1 MKKPVLRIYL
11 VIPVVLITL
20 LVLPGAKSINSFS
33 DARKPRTIR
42 LFNGHDLE
50 GWYAYLKGRGRNK
63 DPKQVFKVIDGAIC
77 ISGEEWGCITTK
89 DEYENYHL
97 VTEFRW
103 GKKTYGIREGK
114 ARDSGVLL
122 NSVGKDG
129 AFQGTWMHSIECQV
143 IEGGTG
149 DLLVVG
155 DGTGD
160 FLVTCPVA
168 PEKQGESYVFKPG
181 GELVTI
187 YKGRIN
193 WFGRDPDWQ
202 DVEGFRG
209 RNDVEKPIGEWNRL
223 ECIVNHG
230 EITNIV
236 NGVVVNH
243 AVAVRPVRGKIQIQS
258 EGAEVY
264 YRRVDLT
271 PLP

>member
-1 MKKPVLRIYL
+1 MNKILLRSFIGIS
-11 VIPVVLITL
+11 VVPAIVFVLIRAGIRPSPEKTT
-20 LVLPGAKSINSFS
+20 SFQTV
-33 DARKPRTIR
+33 K
-42 LFNGHDLE
+42 LFNGHNLD
-50 GWYAYLKGRGRNK
+50 GWYTWLKGRGRDR
-63 DPKQVFKVIDGAIC
+63 DPKKVFTVFDGAIR
-77 ISGEEWGCITTK
+77 ISGEEWGCITTR

-97 VTEFRW
+97 VIEFRW
-103 GKKTYGIREGK
+103 GQKTWGIRSGK
-114 ARDSGVLL
+114 ARDSGILL
-122 NSVGKDG
+122 NSTGKDG
-129 AFQGTWMHSIECQV
+129 AFDGTWMYSIECQV

-155 DGTGD
+155 DGSGD

-187 YKGRIN
+187 YSGRIN
-193 WFGRDPDWQ
+193 WFGRDPDWK

-209 RNDVEKPIGEWNRL
+209 RNDVEKPTGEWNTL
-223 ECIVNHG
+223 ECIVSHG
-230 EITNIV
+230 EITNIL

-243 AVAVRPVRGKIQIQS
+243 AVVVRPAKGRIQIQS
-258 EGAEVY
+258 EGAEVF